1 MVLTA
6 RVPFLRFCSILVTHH
21 STLAGL
27 LLGAITFNAA
37 ALLEVFLGRYVHAGS
52 MLAKL
57 LLAVLVG
64 ALAAT
69 LMARQQRDETDQLH
83 RVWATAEMNHEIRN
97 ALQVIELFARRADSQ
112 GRDAILGS
120 VARIEATLRE
130 ILGPEFRDL
139 GHKR

>member
-21 STLAGL
+21 SSLAGL

-37 ALLEVFLGRYVHAGS
+37 ALLDVFL
-52 MLAKL
+52 
-57 LLAVLVG
+57 
-64 ALAAT
+64 
-69 LMARQQRDETDQLH
+69 
-83 RVWATAEMNHEIRN
+83 
-97 ALQVIELFARRADSQ
+97 

>member
-21 STLAGL
+21 SSLAGL

-69 LMARQQRDETDQLH
+69 LMARQQRDET
-83 RVWATAEMNHEIRN
+83 EMNHEIRN